1 MEDAI
6 RCKDTVFYLCA
17 CPDGADY
24 YLQYPELDFAHRFE
38 KQTNLR
44 AFHVTQ
50 GSKYFITPSEKNN
63 NELFDTAAATIGYGK
78 SDFTCDLDKLL
89 LIYDDGAWQL
99 QEDKFNELWRLSYS
113 DNECIITL

>member
-1 MEDAI
+1 MHIGKTKKKKIIIGCPGLGKSRKCMEEAI

-50 GSKYFITPSEKNN
+50 GSKYFITPSEK
-63 NELFDTAAATIGYGK
+63 K
-78 SDFTCDLDKLL
+78 
-89 LIYDDGAWQL
+89 
-99 QEDKFNELWRLSYS
+99 
-113 DNECIITL
+113 